1 VSKQRNVMTRVL
13 AAGVSALTLG
23 GVVVGGLAGSASA
36 VTLPSNVNFSQWSD
50 AGFQWTTGDL
60 NTSGTNASNYREGE
74 TVPFLID
81 VTSAGVGT
89 YSFSV
94 CRDYMRNNA
103 YGYLS
108 LLPYDTNRIPQLP
121 VVATN
126 IEAATGASQPFT
138 GAAVGG
144 SVHILSAH
152 EVGDQGICAKG
163 QRETQLQITIGAG
176 VGGLAPIAA
185 YVLYGGR
192 LASPVDALP
201 GGGFVGIGN
210 GASSYPGATLS
221 MGLPAAQKTLSIK
234 VGAAAAG
241 TLTVND
247 IVAPSADPGRFDLQ
261 IDGSTAG
268 TGANVGDGGTTGV
281 IPVYSGS
288 HDVGAAGSGTTN
300 IGDYTSSVICAD
312 GNGPVAVT
320 GGSVSVPNG
329 ANVVCTVTLTA
340 NPVVVIDPTPDP
352 TPDPGPTTDP
362 TTSNTDPTTSS
373 TTTTTT
379 VPSDTSSTDPT
390 TSSTTTTTDPASTS
404 STDPTTSS
412 TTTTTTLPSD
422 TSNTDP
428 TTSSTTTTTDP
439 ASTSN
444 TDPTTSST
452 TTTTTTT
459 VSTDPDPVVINDPLP
474 TTSSTTTTTAPK
486 HHTQPSND
494 DGSGG
499 DNSDVD
505 PTDTTPTTITT
516 TTVDPGSTVAG
527 GGQPAQQVPEV
538 LGAVAAQPAPASDP
552 APAADPAPA
561 MAPAGTLPRTGTAVA
576 RETGLG
582 MVLLAAGLAFVGFS
596 RRRRQS
602 PQR

>member
-94 CRDYMRNNA
+94 CRDYKRNNA

-108 LLPYDTNRIPQLP
+108 LLPYDTNRVPLLP
-121 VVATN
+121 AVATS

-144 SVHILSAH
+144 SVHVVSAH
-152 EVGDQGICAKG
+152 EVGGQGICGNG

-234 VGAAAAG
+234 LGAAASAG

-247 IVAPSADPGRFDLQ
+247 IVAPSTDPGRFDLQ

-268 TGANVGDGGTTGV
+268 SGSNVGSGGTTGA

-288 HDVGAAGSGTTN
+288 HEVGAAGSGTTN
-300 IGDYTSSVICAD
+300 LADYTSSVVCA
-312 GNGPVAVT
+312 GNNGPLVVTDGSVAVA
-320 GGSVSVPNG
+320 NG
-329 ANVVCTVTLTA
+329 DNVVCTVTLTPNA
-340 NPVVVIDPTPDP
+340 
-352 TPDPGPTTDP
+352 PDPGPGGNPGSDTPPGTGTTDTTDTTATTP
-362 TTSNTDPTTSS
+362 TTSATT
-373 TTTTTT
+373 
-379 VPSDTSSTDPT
+379 DTS
-390 TSSTTTTTDPASTS
+390 
-404 STDPTTSS
+404 
-412 TTTTTTLPSD
+412 
-422 TSNTDP
+422 
-428 TTSSTTTTTDP
+428 
-439 ASTSN
+439 
-444 TDPTTSST
+444 
-452 TTTTTTT
+452 
-459 VSTDPDPVVINDPLP
+459 
-474 TTSSTTTTTAPK
+474 
-486 HHTQPSND
+486 
-494 DGSGG
+494 
-499 DNSDVD
+499 
-505 PTDTTPTTITT
+505 DTTPTTSATT
-516 TTVDPGSTVAG
+516 DTSDTTPTTSATTDT
-527 GGQPAQQVPEV
+527 
-538 LGAVAAQPAPASDP
+538 SDTTP
-552 APAADPAPA
+552 
-561 MAPAGTLPRTGTAVA
+561 TRS
-576 RETGLG
+576 E
-582 MVLLAAGLAFVGFS
+582 
-596 RRRRQS
+596 
-602 PQR
+602 